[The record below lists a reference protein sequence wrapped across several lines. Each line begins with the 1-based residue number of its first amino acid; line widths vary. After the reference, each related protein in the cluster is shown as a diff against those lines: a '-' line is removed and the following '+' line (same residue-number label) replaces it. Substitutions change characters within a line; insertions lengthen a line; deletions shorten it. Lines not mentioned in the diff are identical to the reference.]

1 MADEARGDVERG
13 EGKALSLGDQADR
26 VRLAFYQE
34 FNRDADY
41 WTEYV
46 EVYGDFLIAES
57 MERYYRVDYQMAA
70 EGITFTPREQ
80 WVEVEKD
87 WTPIGQGGD
96 AAAVNGAPMKAS
108 DTMVAW
114 GDAVKALGDGRV
126 GGYLV
131 RFSSEA
137 DPDLTGEWFTR
148 ATYYGPRDGDG
159 ADTLVHHG
167 FPLKAGLEE
176 LADRLLSPLKT
187 TKDEIGI
194 FAEVV
199 LDMADEYE
207 KAIYELV
214 EQGKLGWSSGAPGH
228 MVRRKDSGEITRW
241 PIAEGSLTPTPAE
254 PRNRVVSLKMSVT
267 PLTTGRESVTP
278 LTPGETKAEGVEAEA
293 RAAGPRIEVVDN
305 QEEREMGEDVKGLQ
319 TRLDGFEAKMEDL
332 GNAVSQVLAFMQE
345 SPAIRKAGYVTED
358 GGTADPKVKSF
369 GDYLLAVAR
378 KDVTRLASVYKSV
391 EVKDLAEGTG
401 AQGGF
406 LVPTEYSSAL
416 LQVAATDSQI
426 VSRVRRIPVQ
436 VESGAFPSLDQ
447 YTAPTAGAGNTAYA
461 GGVTSAVAA
470 EGATLTETQATF
482 KQLNWRVHKVGGYTE
497 VSNELIKDSPVSIEA
512 LLTALFRVAI
522 AAKNERNIIRG
533 TGVGEPLG
541 ILNSSATVGVTTA
554 TNDVFA
560 YADAL
565 AMLARFKSVGGAP
578 VWIIHPSVWPDIGKF
593 EVSTGS
599 GGVWQ
604 ANLAAGQPQ
613 TLLGYPI
620 IVSEHMPQ
628 ANGDD
633 VILADLSAYLWFDRE
648 ALTVAFSEHAAFTAD
663 KGTWRFT
670 QRVDGMPW
678 LVAPITLAD
687 PTGSYTVSTF
697 VYHDD

>member
-13 EGKALSLGDQADR
+13 EGKALSLEDIAEK
-26 VRLAFYQE
+26 VRRAFYRQFASE
-34 FNRDADY
+34 DDDWAGPY
-41 WTEYV
+41 LM
-46 EVYGDFLIAES
+46 EVYEAYGIASLDGEK
-57 MERYYRVDYQMAA
+57 YRVAYEMTAD
-70 EGITFTPREQ
+70 GITFTPREA
-80 WVEVEKD
+80 WELVEKD
-87 WTPIGQGGD
+87 WVPASVG
-96 AAAVNGAPMKAS
+96 AAAPLKDAS
-108 DTMVAW
+108 TVVAW
-114 GDAVKALGDGRV
+114 GEAVKALGDGRV

-131 RFSSEA
+131 RFSTEA
-137 DPDLTGEWFTR
+137 DPDLTGEWFT
-148 ATYYGPRDGDG
+148 AKTYYGPRDGDG

-194 FAEVV
+194 FAETV
-199 LDMADEYE
+199 LNLADEYE

-228 MVRRKDSGEITRW
+228 MVRRKSTGEITRW